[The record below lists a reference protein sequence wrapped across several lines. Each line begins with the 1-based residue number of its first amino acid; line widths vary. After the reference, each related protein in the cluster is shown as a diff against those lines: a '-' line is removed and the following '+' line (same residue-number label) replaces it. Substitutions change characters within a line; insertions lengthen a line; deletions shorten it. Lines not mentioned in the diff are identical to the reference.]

1 MRSTSIPI
9 KFAFL
14 PIIVALLAV
23 SCSHDQNGSSDGVVH
38 EVEPTLEAPSPIM
51 ALLSSAQTGITFQNQ
66 IIETYENNI
75 TTNINMYNGGGLAVA
90 DINNDG
96 LPDLYFIGSNGAN
109 GMYLNKGKMVFED
122 ITATS
127 GLASEEGF

>member
-1 MRSTSIPI
+1 MSTSIHFKVFIPLLV
-9 KFAFL
+9 F
-14 PIIVALLAV
+14 ALL
-23 SCSHDQNGSSDGVVH
+23 SPGCTTDKDDSSHSVMH
-38 EVEPTLEAPSPIM
+38 EVEPTLEAKDPIM
-51 ALLSSAQTGITFQNQ
+51 VLLSADQTGISFQNQ

-96 LPDLYFIGSNGAN
+96 LPDLYFIGSNGINA
-109 GMYLNKGKMVFED
+109 MYLNKGKMVFED
-122 ITATS
+122 ITTTS